1 MLLGELERAETGDAG
16 DGQLH
21 AGLLDHQTGADDL
34 VGGLALVDA
43 AQYLVRAG
51 FQSQIDHLEAELVQQ
66 VKILLLFAQDG
77 RWGAV
82 ARDALAL
89 GEQLFD
95 IAQDLRHMLGAAHQR
110 VAVGKENAVN
120 AAVHAARL
128 VEIRLDVLE
137 LAHAEALFLVHIAEC
152 AFIVAASDRDLNDQA
167 VRLGRRTEYAALI
180 FKHSVSS

>member
-16 DGQLH
+16 DRQLH
-21 AGLLDHQTGADDL
+21 AGLLDHQTGVDDL

-43 AQYLVRAG
+43 AQHLIRAG
-51 FQSQIDHLEAELVQQ
+51 FQTQIDHLEAELVQQ

-77 RWGAV
+77 RRGAV

-110 VAVGKENAVN
+110 VAVGKENAVD
-120 AAVHAARL
+120 AAIHAARL

-137 LAHAEALFLVHIAEC
+137 LAHAEALFLVHIAER

>member
-1 MLLGELERAETGDAG
+1 
-16 DGQLH
+16 
-21 AGLLDHQTGADDL
+21 
-34 VGGLALVDA
+34 
-43 AQYLVRAG
+43 
-51 FQSQIDHLEAELVQQ
+51 
-66 VKILLLFAQDG
+66 
-77 RWGAV
+77 
-82 ARDALAL
+82 
-89 GEQLFD
+89 
-95 IAQDLRHMLGAAHQR
+95 MLGAAHQR

-137 LAHAEALFLVHIAEC
+137 LVHAEALFLVHIAEC